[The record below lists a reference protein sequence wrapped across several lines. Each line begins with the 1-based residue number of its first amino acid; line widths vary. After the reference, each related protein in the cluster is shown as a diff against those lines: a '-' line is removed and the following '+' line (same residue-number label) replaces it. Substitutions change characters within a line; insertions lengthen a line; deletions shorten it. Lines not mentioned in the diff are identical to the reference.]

1 MIRRPLQPPSPRLV
15 LLVATLLHILAISV
29 HADVS
34 VPAVLADHMVVQRGL
49 PVHVWGMAAPH
60 EAVSVAFRGETKA
73 GNADD
78 DGRWS
83 IYLSPG
89 DAGGP
94 FELSIKATNTIVL
107 HDILVGDVWVASGQS
122 NMEFP
127 MTGLVNAQ
135 TEIAAAQYPKIRLF
149 LVKHKPADYPL
160 ENVESKGWAACT
172 PETAADFSAVAYF
185 FARNLQQKLGVPI
198 GLIESSWGG
207 TAAESWTSLH
217 TLGADAAL
225 MPVFSARAKMV
236 DEQSTNVLRQ
246 QREDVE
252 FQKAVEQA
260 KAEGKPLPWPQWHP
274 DFEAWAPA
282 ALFNGM
288 IAPLTPFAIRGVIWY
303 QGESNASPERAFLYA
318 RLFQTMIL
326 DWRNSWDEGDFP
338 FLFVQIANW
347 NTEPGELWPEVRN
360 AQRQALALRNTGM
373 AVTIDIGDPI
383 DIHPK
388 NKQDVGLRLSLAARA
403 ITYGEKIEWSG
414 PLYRQITQEEHAL
427 RVWFDHANGLMAK
440 GATVTGFEVAGADG
454 KYSAADA
461 KIEGTSVVVS
471 SAAVPAPV
479 SVRYGWA
486 ANPNCNLYNK
496 EGLPAS
502 PFQAPE

>member
-1 MIRRPLQPPSPRLV
+1 
-15 LLVATLLHILAISV
+15 
-29 HADVS
+29 
-34 VPAVLADHMVVQRGL
+34 
-49 PVHVWGMAAPH
+49 MAAPH
-60 EAVSVAFRGETKA
+60 EAVSIAFRGETKT
-73 GNADD
+73 GTADD

-89 DAGGP
+89 EAGGP
-94 FELSIKATNTIVL
+94 FQLTIKATNTVVL
-107 HDILVGDVWVASGQS
+107 NDILVGDVWVASGQS

-127 MTGLVNAQ
+127 MTGLLNAQ

-172 PETAADFSAVAYF
+172 PETAADSSAVAYF

-225 MPVFSARAKMV
+225 MPVFSARSKMV
-236 DEQSTNVLRQ
+236 DEQSTDVLRQ

-252 FQKAVEQA
+252 FQKAVAQA
-260 KAEGKPLPWPQWHP
+260 KADGKPLPWPQWHP
-274 DFEAWAPA
+274 DFAAWAPA
-282 ALFNGM
+282 ALYNGM

-303 QGESNASPERAFLYA
+303 QGEANASPDRAFLYA
-318 RLFQTMIL
+318 RLFQTMIR
-326 DWRNSWDEGDFP
+326 DWRNSWGEGDFP

-373 AVTIDIGDPI
+373 AVTIDIGDPN

-388 NKQDVGLRLSLAARA
+388 NKQDVGLRLSLAARS

-427 RVWFDHANGLMAK
+427 RIWFDHANGLMAK
-440 GATVTGFEVAGADG
+440 GVAVTGFEVAGADG
-454 KYSAADA
+454 KYSPADA

-486 ANPNCNLYNK
+486 PNPNCNLFNK

-502 PFQAPE
+502 PFQAPEW